1 MTFLIKLSEAE
12 NCLIFSPCPLYCSCF
27 ISKNSQSSVLYERR
41 WIVWDSNING
51 GCDLHGLLKLV
62 PNQSTAPPLWPSCPF
77 LLLSLS
83 CQSQFITLAPVSLLP
98 KNSYRVRLFRVG
110 LKKKKKKFVFEHFR
124 EERKN
129 SVKMNR
135 TFKRGLPWNLFFC
148 CSHAVF
154 MFELNF
160 CWLCFGSFPLTNQ
173 GQS

>member
-110 LKKKKKKFVFEHFR
+110 LKKKKKSLSLSTFEKK
-124 EERKN
+124 ERILWKWIGLSKEVCPETFS
-129 SVKMNR
+129 SVALMQYSCSSW
-135 TFKRGLPWNLFFC
+135 TFAGFALVLSP
-148 CSHAVF
+148 
-154 MFELNF
+154 
-160 CWLCFGSFPLTNQ
+160 
-173 GQS
+173 